1 MISIRIRSGLKNG
14 NPEAFRE
21 VFRLL
26 YPRLKGY
33 CKLFISEECIV
44 EDIIQETFLALW
56 EKRRTIDPLKS
67 IESLIFVMV
76 RNRCLNY
83 LKSRQLESGRVGID
97 DIQISELQYLYQLD
111 LTGKEEKS
119 MEEMLINSFQQ
130 EVKKLPSKMKAV
142 FMKCKIEGKKQK
154 EVAEELGISLKMVEK
169 HISKAKEH
177 VRSKL
182 LKQYPLLVALVL
194 MLIE

>member
-177 VRSKL
+177 IRSKL